1 MVADVGDRAET
12 AFVEKDRDT
21 VALELDG
28 EGNAGEQV
36 LARAERVPG
45 LHEVSPGDGMAGPV
59 S

>member
-1 MVADVGDRAET
+1 
-12 AFVEKDRDT
+12 